1 MNTSYVLR
9 NEFTASEGCIG
20 TVYNL
25 RICSNYSALLKCL
38 QHIELNN
45 FKLQIRLF

>member
-9 NEFTASEGCIG
+9 SEFPAPEGCIA

-25 RICSNYSALLKCL
+25 RICSNYSALL
-38 QHIELNN
+38 
-45 FKLQIRLF
+45 